1 MRELKKWADS
11 RPDLVLLARM
21 IADFQQAEGRD
32 ASEFFRWRL
41 TGYLN
46 ALWDT
51 KVINDAQWDWFGAEV
66 SAFMRKIREAGH
78 V

>member
-11 RPDLVLLARM
+11 RPDLKVLPNM
-21 IADFQQAEGRD
+21 IQEFELAEGRN
-32 ASEFFRWRL
+32 SKEFFRWRL

-51 KVINDAQWDWFGAEV
+51 RVISDAQWDWFGAEV
-66 SAFMRKIREAGH
+66 DVFQRAVREVGH
-78 V
+78 A